1 MPHNARQME
10 PTNDIVELG
19 RFIYIK
25 TNART
30 YTFRECMLNV
40 RIKCSPLERWMKRIR
55 FRSSIAD
62 VCREQRARFVCVFSY
77 FFVVFI
83 SSVQKKKKTV
93 VSDFHPSAADEK
105 SWKNVRE
112 IDTKHLFRCARSD
125 TNFSANKV
133 WFACVRPTSWRY
145 KCHCD
150 CSLYSILF
158 HSITIRAFPF
168 GKEEKKE
175 NLISQMRFL
184 CNSVNRNGAY
194 KWNQTKTTD
203 TMETE
208 NGFRAKS
215 LSHRTGDVLLLKK
228 MLSSGSTSDVAQMH
242 HINYAYTASYPITY
256 IEFQMNDVSWNRW
269 NTSAMCAALQ

>member
-30 YTFRECMLNV
+30 YTLNKRMHVECSNKILATRTMNEKNTLPKFNSRRV
-40 RIKCSPLERWMKRIR
+40 PRATCT
-55 FRSSIAD
+55 FC
-62 VCREQRARFVCVFSY
+62 VCFFLLLRCVH
-77 FFVVFI
+77 FFCP
-83 SSVQKKKKTV
+83 KKKTV

-112 IDTKHLFRCARSD
+112 IDTKHLFHCARSD